1 MKSSILLLLLFICF
15 PTTYAQGVTTHDD
28 SKNEKK
34 GVFVFQDSELDEVV
48 NNTMTGK
55 ELLDNWKENAQ
66 KSNSKSGKIHKA
78 RGYRIQVYTGGN
90 SRENRLQAS
99 RIENQFKTK
108 FPELG
113 VYREFI
119 SPRWICRIG
128 DFKTYEE
135 AAEYLTKV
143 NEKRISKE
151 ARIVKCVI
159 YVRE

>member
-1 MKSSILLLLLFICF
+1 MKSSILLLLFICF
-15 PTTYAQGVTTHDD
+15 QTIYAQTSTTKPY
-28 SKNEKK
+28 SKSEKK
-34 GVFVFQDSELDEVV
+34 GVFVFQDLELDEVV

-55 ELLDNWKENAQ
+55 DLLNNWKENAQ
-66 KSNSKSGKIHKA
+66 KLSPKSGKTHKA